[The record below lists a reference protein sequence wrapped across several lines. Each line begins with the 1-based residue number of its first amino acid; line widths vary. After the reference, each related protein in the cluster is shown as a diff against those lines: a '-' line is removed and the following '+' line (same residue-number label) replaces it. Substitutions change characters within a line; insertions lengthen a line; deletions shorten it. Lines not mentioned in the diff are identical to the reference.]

1 MENKFFYN
9 EGIIMR
15 ELICLIGPSGAGK
28 STAARI
34 LSEEFGYKE
43 VSSSPYIRLLK
54 EKISETQEYNYDSNE
69 LIGAV
74 SKYYKNG
81 FNEFMSIIFQ
91 KYETSKTIVWD
102 SCINIHNIKLVLD
115 LFDKV
120 SFLCLTAPMEVRV
133 RRVMQRPHFVNKT
146 FDEVFDAV
154 MKVDQYERCLGVGDL
169 MLLSDWT
176 ISTDTMD
183 ELLIQIR
190 NFIMQCKPT
199 LPSEKVFA
207 CNYESEFKDYSS
219 INISPLEKY
228 LNKTNGMIV

>member
-74 SKYYKNG
+74 SKYYK
-81 FNEFMSIIFQ
+81 
-91 KYETSKTIVWD
+91 
-102 SCINIHNIKLVLD
+102 LVLD

-146 FDEVFDAV
+146 FDDVFDAV

-190 NFIMQCKPT
+190 NFT
-199 LPSEKVFA
+199 
-207 CNYESEFKDYSS
+207 
-219 INISPLEKY
+219 NI
-228 LNKTNGMIV
+228 TF